1 MCKSFS
7 ELKKTSTTNTL
18 NLIKELEK
26 STNTYEDEDN
36 KYWKL
41 TIDPK
46 TGNGAALIRF
56 LPAAEGED
64 VPWVK
69 MYTHSFQNPENGR
82 WYWENCP
89 TTIGIDCPV
98 CTHNNKLWE
107 TGSEAKKN
115 IARAQK
121 RRLQYISN
129 ILVINDPA
137 RPENNGKVF
146 LFRYGKTIFDMIES
160 KMVPERDAL
169 GDAVEPVNPFDF
181 WSGCNFKLKANKVDG
196 FIKYLSSEFVSQS
209 QVAATDEE
217 IENIW
222 KQEYKLQPLVAP
234 EQFKSNADLSK
245 RLDYVL
251 GKVNKQ
257 GAEEVVPAGSQK
269 AGTFEAK
276 PNWQVPSDSERL
288 TNFNNDTDADLKY
301 LESLVNN
308 SSESLDD
315 DDINF

>member
-69 MYTHSFQNPENGR
+69 MYTHSFQNPENSR

-89 TTIGIDCPV
+89 TTVGRQDCPV
-98 CTHNNKLWE
+98 CDYNNKLWS
-107 TGSEAKKN
+107 TGSEADKN
-115 IARAQK
+115 IARGQK

-160 KMVPERDAL
+160 KMVPEQDAL
-169 GDAVEPVNPFDF
+169 GDTVEPVNPFDF
-181 WSGCNFKLKANKVDG
+181 WTGCNFKLKANKVDG

-222 KQEYKLQPLVAP
+222 KQEYKLQPIVAP
-234 EQFKSNADLSK
+234 EQFKTTAELNK
-245 RLDYVL
+245 KLDYVL

-257 GAEEVVPAGSQK
+257 DNNAAEVVNTVTAATQK
-269 AGTFEAK
+269 A
-276 PNWQVPSDSERL
+276 VDSVV
-288 TNFNNDTDADLKY
+288 NNVSSAVNDTEADLKY
-301 LESLVNN
+301 LESLVN
-308 SSESLDD
+308 SQSLDD

>member
-89 TTIGIDCPV
+89 TTIGRQDCPV
-98 CTHNNKLWE
+98 CVYNNKLWS
-107 TGSEAKKN
+107 TGSDTDKN
-115 IARAQK
+115 IARGQK

-160 KMVPERDAL
+160 KMVPEQDAL
-169 GDAVEPVNPFDF
+169 GDTVEPVNPFDF
-181 WSGCNFKLKANKVDG
+181 WTGCNFKLKANKVDG

-222 KQEYKLQPLVAP
+222 RQEYKLQPLVAP
-234 EQFKSNADLSK
+234 EQFKTTAELTK
-245 RLDYVL
+245 KLDYAL

-257 GAEEVVPAGSQK
+257 DNVNTAEVVNTVAAATQK
-269 AGTFEAK
+269 A
-276 PNWQVPSDSERL
+276 VDSVV
-288 TNFNNDTDADLKY
+288 NNVSGVVNDTEADLKY
-301 LESLVNN
+301 LESLVN
-308 SSESLDD
+308 SQSLDD